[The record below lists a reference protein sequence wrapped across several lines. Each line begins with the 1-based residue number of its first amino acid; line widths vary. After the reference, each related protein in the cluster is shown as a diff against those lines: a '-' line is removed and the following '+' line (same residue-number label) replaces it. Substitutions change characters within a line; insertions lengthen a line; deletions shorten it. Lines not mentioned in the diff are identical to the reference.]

1 MFDKTVV
8 LDIDLLKNENR
19 NEFSYIDLVRS
30 ELGLNIDMNMPAGNE
45 DTRMIELAK
54 SFERKYGNMVTV
66 TNKGKRRRLRVDDFI
81 DLGEGYDSQD
91 SFIDDSEAVELIVAP
106 TLRTRHGGFFV
117 NEGFLESIED
127 RSMDIEP
134 PPSAPKQLKID
145 LSPPSPKRPKL
156 KKDKSKQLLERAVK
170 QLAAPAAA
178 TVSTSSKTTKN
189 GLNSLDAVFDSV
201 LSASTQNEVNK
212 SSSTTPSNSKAPS
225 NNRTTTSKPPTPAK
239 QQHQLNPPPLP
250 PLSEDLRSE
259 VQKILAFKPNSA
271 QILSKLPLPPQFDNE
286 LLRFDELM
294 VKKNLSKMTKSAVY
308 AHIANQLCMKSKTL
322 VGRLRKLKELKDDS
336 LLEPMLIALKAAVS
350 KIMPDILSAYNRDL
364 ANYQE
369 RLITWENE
377 RLTNPEAKR
386 PGAPKKI
393 FRWNSDCRS
402 LLERIVAFRMEA
414 TFSATGKCHD
424 EDQMKRFLHTLIP
437 LWPENWI
444 SVAYM
449 SNAATL
455 CWLIVTATSPPHR
468 MPGALPVVTS
478 SAPNPSKAVAPVVSK
493 PIGAVSTFAFPNKT
507 TAMTALP
514 ASGNRSPATSKSSTS
529 VAAATALRT
538 TQSPLTPMLATS
550 TAANARYVSSS
561 NPQQM
566 FTPLVSSS
574 AAGTGGKE
582 AGVYMLQ
589 FATSSPPVS
598 AATTTRK
605 DAPKAAVVAPL
616 IDLTEV
622 HQESSPQPHPL
633 SSTVITPSVSSSNL
647 SPPSIAAKAV
657 SPVVTSRRVA
667 CAPQNLTSVVPT
679 APPAVRASVPSVT
692 VSMGQILSRTPIT
705 VSQQQQQQ
713 QASITLQA
721 VSNIISA
728 FQQQNLQ
735 KQRLAAHENVRYTTA
750 AAPILMNRHHQQQ
763 HSAVQ
768 ATARVVSGA
777 PAQAWNVAVSS
788 VAYVPSVSTPSS
800 VYSAP
805 MIHNSVVS
813 RPPQPQQIRQQQM
826 RATFTGYNKLTEPYL
841 NWSRQ
846 YDLAQGQS
854 NDVNRTTDRTD
865 PYTHGVIKAFMK
877 STS

>member
-8 LDIDLLKNENR
+8 LNIDLLKNENR

-30 ELGLNIDMNMPAGNE
+30 ELGLNIDMNMPTGNE

-66 TNKGKRRRLRVDDFI
+66 TNRGKRRRLRVDDFI

-212 SSSTTPSNSKAPS
+212 SYSTTPSNSKAPS

-239 QQHQLNPPPLP
+239 QQHQPNPPPLP

-271 QILSKLPLPPQFDNE
+271 QLLSKLPLPPQFDNE

-336 LLEPMLIALKAAVS
+336 LLEPMLIALKDAVS

-369 RLITWENE
+369 RLSTWENE
-377 RLTNPEAKR
+377 KLTNPEAKR

-437 LWPENWI
+437 LWPDNWI
-444 SVAYM
+444 SVAALWRAGSSTYQFVL
-449 SNAATL
+449 NKL
-455 CWLIVTATSPPHR
+455 
-468 MPGALPVVTS
+468 MPGASSVVTS

-493 PIGAVSTFAFPNKT
+493 PTGAVSTFAFPNKT

-582 AGVYMLQ
+582 GGVYMLQ

-598 AATTTRK
+598 AATTTKK

-622 HQESSPQPHPL
+622 HRESSPQPRPL

-647 SPPSIAAKAV
+647 SPPSIATKAV

-735 KQRLAAHENVRYTTA
+735 KQRLATHENVRYTTA

-763 HSAVQ
+763 HPAVQ

-777 PAQAWNVAVSS
+777 PAQAWNAAASS
-788 VAYVPSVSTPSS
+788 VSYVPSASTPSS

-841 NWSRQ
+841 SWSRQ
-846 YDLAQGQS
+846 YDLAQGYVLLLS
-854 NDVNRTTDRTD
+854 TFFVVWDV
-865 PYTHGVIKAFMK
+865 YLK
-877 STS
+877 SLLFLLGLEATS

>member
-1 MFDKTVV
+1 MVTSCVLSMEIDTCFAMFDKTVV
-8 LDIDLLKNENR
+8 LEIDLLKNENR
-19 NEFSYIDLVRS
+19 NEFSYIDLVQS
-30 ELGLNIDMNMPAGNE
+30 ELGINIGLDVPTGNE
-45 DTRMIELAK
+45 DSRLIELAK

-117 NEGFLESIED
+117 NEGFLESVED

-134 PPSAPKQLKID
+134 PPSAPKVKID

-178 TVSTSSKTTKN
+178 VSTGSKTTKN

-212 SSSTTPSNSKAPS
+212 SPSTTSSNSKATS
-225 NNRTTTSKPPTPAK
+225 NNRTISSKPPTPARHHH
-239 QQHQLNPPPLP
+239 HQNPPPLP

-259 VQKILAFKPNSA
+259 VQKILAFKQSSTQALP
-271 QILSKLPLPPQFDNE
+271 KLLFPPQFDNE

-294 VKKNLSKMTKSAVY
+294 IKKNLSKMTKSAVY

-336 LLEPMLIALKAAVS
+336 LLEPMLIALKDAVS

-364 ANYQE
+364 TNYQE
-369 RLITWENE
+369 RLNTWENE

-414 TFSATGKCHD
+414 TFSAMGKCLD

-437 LWPENWI
+437 LWPDNWI
-444 SVAYM
+444 SVAALWRAGSSTYQGM
-449 SNAATL
+449 LNKL
-455 CWLIVTATSPPHR
+455 
-468 MPGALPVVTS
+468 MPGAFPTVTS
-478 SAPNPSKAVAPVVSK
+478 STPNTSKTVAPVFSK
-493 PIGAVSTFAFPNKT
+493 AIGAVNTFAFPNRAT
-507 TAMTALP
+507 TATVSP
-514 ASGNRSPATSKSSTS
+514 ASGNRSSVTSKPSTS
-529 VAAATALRT
+529 VAAATPLRT
-538 TQSPLTPMLATS
+538 TQSALTPLPATS
-550 TAANARYVSSS
+550 GASNTRYISPST
-561 NPQQM
+561 PQQT
-566 FTPLVSSS
+566 FAPHVSSS

-582 AGVYMLQ
+582 TGVYMVQ

-598 AATTTRK
+598 AAATIKK
-605 DAPKAAVVAPL
+605 DTPKAAIVAPL

-622 HQESSPQPHPL
+622 QQDSPPQLQTLPSTAITSSVP
-633 SSTVITPSVSSSNL
+633 SSNF
-647 SPPSIAAKAV
+647 SQPGIASKAV
-657 SPVVTSRRVA
+657 SPVLTSRRVT
-667 CAPQNLTSVVPT
+667 CASQSPTPVVPA

-692 VSMGQILSRTPIT
+692 VSMGQLLGRAPIN

-713 QASITLQA
+713 I
-721 VSNIISA
+721 
-728 FQQQNLQ
+728 LQ
-735 KQRLAAHENVRYTTA
+735 KQRLAAHENVRYTTT
-750 AAPILMNRHHQQQ
+750 AAPILMNRYHQPQ
-763 HSAVQ
+763 HPAAQ
-768 ATARVVSGA
+768 ATTRVVSGA

-788 VAYVPSVSTPSS
+788 VSYVSTASIPS

-805 MIHNSVVS
+805 IVQSSLVS
-813 RPPQPQQIRQQQM
+813 RPPQPQQLRQQQM
-826 RATFTGYNKLTEPYL
+826 RAASAGYNKLTEPHIS
-841 NWSRQ
+841 WSHQ

-854 NDVNRTTDRTD
+854 NDVHRTADGT
-865 PYTHGVIKAFMK
+865 GK
-877 STS
+877 